1 MLREVVS
8 EFHCS
13 CEKFDKAGR
22 HPVAALPREP
32 GFNKEICMHLLF
44 IQNVIILHVMCM
56 FTHLSSSAI
65 VRSKVSKEVGKAFVN
80 SWVNYYGIPRRILS
94 DTGGEFGSDH
104 FRDLG
109 DVLGIRLDVIG
120 GGAHWALGLMERRNG
135 ILRTLVTKS
144 AQTGNKFATFW
155 DRWIW

>member
-1 MLREVVS
+1 MLKEVVS

-32 GFNKEICMHLLF
+32 GFNEEVCMDLLF
-44 IQNVIILHVMCM
+44 IQNVIILQVMCM

-80 SWVNYYGIPRRILS
+80 SWVNYY
-94 DTGGEFGSDH
+94 
-104 FRDLG
+104 
-109 DVLGIRLDVIG
+109 
-120 GGAHWALGLMERRNG
+120 
-135 ILRTLVTKS
+135 
-144 AQTGNKFATFW
+144 
-155 DRWIW
+155 